1 MERVTTR
8 GRPKGSRGRGK
19 GKRGRK
25 ATKHIVSDEE
35 ENHTEIGVASKEQE
49 DPVTNNNVNVNQ
61 EDPEELISATETKSP
76 APEITEGDVSIS
88 EADHEDEVKK
98 NENVEIQ

>member
-1 MERVTTR
+1 
-8 GRPKGSRGRGK
+8 
-19 GKRGRK
+19 
-25 ATKHIVSDEE
+25 
-35 ENHTEIGVASKEQE
+35 
-49 DPVTNNNVNVNQ
+49 VTNNNVNVNQ

-98 NENVEIQ
+98 N

>member
-25 ATKHIVSDEE
+25 PRQIVSDEE
-35 ENHTEIGVASKEQE
+35 ENNVETIVNNEQE
-49 DPVTNNNVNVNQ
+49 DPVVSVNQ
-61 EDPEELISATETKSP
+61 EDTQTSALQSKSP
-76 APEITEGDVSIS
+76 VHEIVEGDVSIS
-88 EADHEDEVKK
+88 KVDHEDEVISLILLTIWDP
-98 NENVEIQ
+98 VIII

>member
-25 ATKHIVSDEE
+25 PRQIVSDEE
-35 ENHTEIGVASKEQE
+35 ENNVETIVNNSEQE
-49 DPVTNNNVNVNQ
+49 DPVVSVNP
-61 EDPEELISATETKSP
+61 EDTQTSAVESKSP
-76 APEITEGDVSIS
+76 VHEIAEGDVSITG
-88 EADHEDEVKK
+88 ADHEDEVITF
-98 NENVEIQ
+98 NSPCLFEIQ